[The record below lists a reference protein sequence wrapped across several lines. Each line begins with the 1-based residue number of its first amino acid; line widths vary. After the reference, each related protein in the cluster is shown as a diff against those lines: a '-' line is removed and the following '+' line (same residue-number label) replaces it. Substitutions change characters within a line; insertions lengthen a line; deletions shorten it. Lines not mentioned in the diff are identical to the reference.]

1 MDIGTLITIKEYIN
15 TIKNNSINAKVEE
28 VLIDILETLD
38 DHINTEFERSEE
50 HTSELQSH

>member
-38 DHINTEFERSEE
+38 DHINTEFEEMHKYYLEHYSE
-50 HTSELQSH
+50 